1 MSKRSPSLR
10 TAAVLGLGAV
20 LWLAAAARPSPEE
33 VLKPAEIE
41 SLGKLISDYRKA
53 AEETKGVDKATE
65 KFIDEL
71 EKLKKR
77 TKRDLLALPA
87 DLGRALWQ
95 SFDYEK
101 RASALKKGS
110 IKEMGF
116 LRTKDDKDSELKYAL
131 WVPAKYDP
139 KKAYPLI
146 LTIPD
151 KGKKPA
157 DHILENW
164 TDAGVRDGAVICA
177 ITMPAGDDT
186 ASWLEFSQGRD
197 KEGGLS
203 NVLATFFEVSK
214 SVAIDFDRV
223 YVSGHGEGVRP
234 AISLAGRF
242 PERFAGAVGRSGDPV
257 DGLAIET
264 FKNLPTFFAG
274 AGQGATAFS
283 EKITAAKYDNCTIKP
298 DGKEADAW
306 AWMQDH
312 PRIANPPQVVLSA
325 PGTVGMRAY
334 WLSTPAFDSA
344 VVVSATIDAGTN
356 TITIDAEGATE
367 VTIFF
372 NDQLL
377 DLEKDVKVVCNG
389 TPHVDKIPRSV
400 TTVLDMI
407 RNYRADPGRIF
418 VAQRKYDV
426 PPKPKPKAKPAGDAK

>member
-1 MSKRSPSLR
+1 MTKRSPSLR
-10 TAAVLGLGAV
+10 TAAVLGLGAIA
-20 LWLAAAARPSPEE
+20 WLGAAASPLPED
-33 VLKPAEIE
+33 VLKPAEQE
-41 SLGKLISDYRKA
+41 SLGKLMAEYRKA
-53 AEETKGVDKATE
+53 AEDTKGVDKATE
-65 KFIDEL
+65 KFLDEL

-77 TKRDLLALPA
+77 LKREPLSLPA
-87 DLGRALWQ
+87 DLGRALWS

-101 RASALKKGS
+101 KASALKKGS
-110 IKEMGF
+110 IKEMTF
-116 LRTKDDKDSELKYAL
+116 LRTKEDPKSDLKYVL

-139 KKAYPLI
+139 KKPYPLI

-164 TDAGVRDGAVICA
+164 TDAAVRDGAVVCA

-186 ASWLEFSQGRD
+186 ANWLEFSAGRE

-214 SVAIDFDRV
+214 TVAIDFDRV
-223 YVSGHGEGVRP
+223 YISGHGEGVRP
-234 AISLAGRF
+234 ALSLAARF
-242 PERFAGAVGRSGDPV
+242 PERFAGAVGRAGDPV

-283 EKITAAKYDNCTIKP
+283 EKITAAKYDNCTVKP
-298 DGKEADAW
+298 DGKESDAW

-312 PRIANPPQVVLSA
+312 PRIANPTQVVISA
-325 PGTVGMRAY
+325 PAQVGMRAY

-344 VVVSATIDAGTN
+344 ITVSATIDAGTN
-356 TITIDAEGATE
+356 TINIDAEGATE
-367 VTIFF
+367 VSIFF

-377 DLEKDVKVVCNG
+377 DLEKDVKIVCNG
-389 TPHVDKIPRSV
+389 TPHVEKISRSV
-400 TTVLDMI
+400 TTLLDMI

-426 PPKPKPKAKPAGDAK
+426 PPKPKPKPKPAGEAK

>member
-1 MSKRSPSLR
+1 MSNRFPSLR
-10 TAAVLGLGAV
+10 SAALLGLGAV
-20 LWLAAAARPSPEE
+20 AWLAAAATPPPEE
-33 VLKPAEIE
+33 VLKSAEID
-41 SLGKLISDYRKA
+41 SLGKLIAEYRKA

-77 TKRDLLALPA
+77 VKREPLALPA
-87 DLGRALWQ
+87 DLGRALWE
-95 SFDYEK
+95 SFDYDK
-101 RASALKKGS
+101 RAGALKKGS
-110 IKEMGF
+110 IAEMKF
-116 LRTKDDKDSELKYAL
+116 LRSKEDAKSELKYAL

-151 KGKKPA
+151 KGKKPT

-164 TDAGVRDGAVICA
+164 TDSNVRDGAVVCA

-186 ASWLEFSQGRD
+186 ASWIEFSSGRE

-203 NVLATFFEVSK
+203 NVLGTFFEVSK
-214 SVAIDFDRV
+214 NVAIDFDRV
-223 YVSGHGEGVRP
+223 YVCGHGEGVRP
-234 AISLAGRF
+234 AIALAARF
-242 PERFAGAVGRSGDPV
+242 PDRFAGAVGRSGDPV
-257 DGLAIET
+257 DGIGVET

-274 AGQGATAFS
+274 AGQSATSFS
-283 EKITAAKYDNCTIKP
+283 EKIAVLKYDNCTVKA

-312 PRIANPPQVVLSA
+312 PRIANPPQVVIAA
-325 PGTVGMRAY
+325 PAQVGVRAY

-344 VVVSATIDAGTN
+344 ISVTATIDPGTN
-356 TITIDAEGATE
+356 TINIDADGATE
-367 VTIFF
+367 VSIFF

-377 DLEKDVKVVCNG
+377 DLEKDVKIVCNS
-389 TPHVDKIPRSV
+389 TPHVEKISRSV
-400 TTVLDMI
+400 TTLLDRI
-407 RNYRADPGRIF
+407 RNYSVDPGRIF

-426 PPKPKPKAKPAGDAK
+426 PPKPKPKAKPSGDAK